1 MHTIKRYANRKLY
14 DATDR
19 KYVTLEK
26 IGEMIKSGEEISVV
40 DNKTG
45 EDLTAATVSQIL
57 AKDAK
62 GDIDEAASNV
72 MVQLLRKGPGT
83 LVDYGKRYVSMW
95 DRALTMADEEIDKLV
110 DRLVKDKEI
119 TRSEGSRLK
128 KDISGRAD
136 DLKKW
141 IGEKIDQRI
150 NDALDV
156 MHLAS
161 REQVVTLTEKIESL
175 TKKVQTLEKRLAQ
188 KAKEEK
194 AREAERRRKEEMIK
208 EAERLKKEAEKREAE
223 ERRKADAALEEA
235 DAEDESALGSLQTS
249 NGAERAES

>member
-14 DATDR
+14 DATDKR
-19 KYVTLEK
+19 YVTLDR
-26 IGEMIKSGEEISVV
+26 IAEMIKAGEEISVV
-40 DNKTG
+40 DNRTG
-45 EDLTAATVSQIL
+45 EDLTASTVSQIL
-57 AKDAK
+57 ARDSK
-62 GDIDEAASNV
+62 GDAHEAASGV
-72 MVQLLRKGPGT
+72 MVQLLRKGPGAI
-83 LVDYGKRYVSMW
+83 VDYGKRYVSLW

-141 IGEKIDQRI
+141 IGEKIDQRM

-161 REQVVTLTEKIESL
+161 REQVVRLTEKIDSL
-175 TKKVQTLEKRLAQ
+175 TKKVQTLEKRLARRA
-188 KAKEEK
+188 KAEKDREAERLRKDEEKRAAEGLKKEEK
-194 AREAERRRKEEMIK
+194 ARAAEAIADRESDQ
-208 EAERLKKEAEKREAE
+208 EKG
-223 ERRKADAALEEA
+223 DL
-235 DAEDESALGSLQTS
+235 
-249 NGAERAES
+249 